1 MFASVP
7 RIISSGSPDG
17 APEIRIPGIS
27 SHAIGEESCIRT
39 LPVLRHPKIPLLSGS
54 VLVLLTLFLPIA
66 YSQCGSVRWT
76 GGDYLLGFG
85 TWPGSLGA
93 LSYAP
98 GRVPYFLAL
107 VLAAVT
113 LLFVLAAQVRPSLL
127 HQPNL
132 IPKLFVASGTLIF
145 FAIGD
150 FFGFELGSRIRDLVK
165 PGSTPFR
172 QNFLLLTLAV
182 IAIAV
187 ATICLRSRFLRSLRW
202 IVWLFA
208 IAIAISAFAIV
219 DSCLALFAASPAISW
234 DWALVVTISSSFLY
248 FVIPLGL
255 WYQFGLSRRQELR
268 THWAGVQ
275 RRIILLYIPAVALDI
290 LVLASEMRPGGLW
303 GLLPYYA
310 GVTLLAWGY
319 LGLQSETDPET
330 KNARE
335 PGSEFVT
342 TLAVASTVQC
352 SHHKAV

>member
-1 MFASVP
+1 MLSSVP
-7 RIISSGSPDG
+7 PIISSGSPDG
-17 APEIRIPGIS
+17 APEIRSPGIS
-27 SHAIGEESCIRT
+27 SHLIADESCIRT
-39 LPVLRHPKIPLLSGS
+39 LPTPRHPKIPLLNGS
-54 VLVLLTLFLPIA
+54 VLVLLTLFLPIT

-132 IPKLFVASGTLIF
+132 TPKLFVASGTLTL

-182 IAIAV
+182 TAIAV
-187 ATICLRSRFLRSLRW
+187 TTICLRSRFLRSLRW

-208 IAIAISAFAIV
+208 IAIAISAFSTV
-219 DSCLALFAASPAISW
+219 NSSLALFAASPVISW
-234 DWALVVTISSSFLY
+234 DWALVVTISPSFLY

-255 WYQFGLSRRQELR
+255 WYQFGLSAHADLQRQWTAIR
-268 THWAGVQ
+268 
-275 RRIILLYIPAVALDI
+275 RRIALLYLPAVIFDLI
-290 LVLASEMRPGGLW
+290 VLGLETRPGELW
-303 GLLPYYA
+303 GLLPYFA
-310 GVTLLAWGY
+310 GLGLIFWGY
-319 LGLQSETDPET
+319 AALERQTRSGAEESKAGGAEAVITEAKLSAEGLAD
-330 KNARE
+330 
-335 PGSEFVT
+335 
-342 TLAVASTVQC
+342 
-352 SHHKAV
+352 HKVM